1 MVTIREALGENYKS
15 ILLKDNESLYGG
27 KCDDNETLGMFME
40 GGNWTPEDD
49 YGELCIDLEQC
60 GLKAIRPIAHI
71 ELQSRYESGYDEIDL
86 LKDW

>member
-1 MVTIREALGENYKS
+1 MVTIREALGENYKD

-27 KCDDNETLGMFME
+27 KSCDNETLGMFME

-60 GLKAIRPIAHI
+60 GLMAIRPIAHI
-71 ELQSRYESGYDEIDL
+71 DLENRYEEGFSEINL